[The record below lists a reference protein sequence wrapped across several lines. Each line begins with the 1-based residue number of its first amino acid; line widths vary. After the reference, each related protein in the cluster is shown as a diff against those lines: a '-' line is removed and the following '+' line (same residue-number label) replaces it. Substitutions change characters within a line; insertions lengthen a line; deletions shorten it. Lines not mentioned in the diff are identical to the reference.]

1 MSLLLAAHT
10 QTFCT
15 KNGFEIA
22 QCGIKII
29 IHNKVI
35 IFRVMAHFCNSLFHT
50 LCDDFFAVLTA
61 ATQAAIQLIFRW
73 R

>member
-10 QTFCT
+10 QTFCA
-15 KNGFEIA
+15 KDSFEIA
-22 QCGIKII
+22 QRGIKII

-35 IFRVMAHFCNSLFHT
+35 IFRVMAHFCNCLRHT
-50 LCDDFFAVLTA
+50 LRDNFFAVLA
-61 ATQAAIQLIFRW
+61 ATTQAAIQFIFRW